1 MLLRLDDVSRS
12 FGARSLFSGVSLEV
26 GMGDRI
32 GLVGANGAGKTTLLR
47 IASGDD
53 LPDGGRRSVRR
64 GARIG
69 ILRQEI
75 DPAQDHSVR
84 EETGRALAHIEE
96 LERELRDLEAQ
107 MTEAGEVSSD
117 LAEAYDAANARFEHA
132 GGFER
137 EARIERILAGLGF
150 NEEARGRPLRTFSGG
165 WLMRVE
171 LAKLLLAEPDVLLLD
186 EPTNHLDLPS
196 IQWFEETLTAFRGGV
211 IVISHDRTFLR
222 RHVRRVAELA
232 LGRFI
237 VYPGG
242 YDFYLEDRER
252 RKEELLARKKS
263 LDRKTAETERFIE
276 RFRAKASKAR
286 QVQSRVKALER
297 QEQIELP
304 DEDKRRI
311 RLKIPEPSRAGAVP
325 IALEGIHKR
334 YDDKIVYEGI
344 DLLIERGDRVALVGP
359 NGAGKSTLLRIL
371 AGALPFEAGKRE
383 LGHRVEVAFYAQH
396 QLESLDPS
404 HTVLGELKSG
414 ATTGD
419 VPRLRGHLGAF
430 LFSGDDVEKRVSVL
444 SGGEKARLAL
454 AKLLLRPSN
463 VLVLDEPTNHLDV
476 QACEVL
482 EDALRGYKGTLVFIS
497 HDRAFINSL
506 ASRVIEVDEGRLR
519 FFPGNYDEYL
529 RRIAP
534 PKKER
539 SAPGLRPADPP
550 QQETAAPTEP
560 TSHKERRRDERERR
574 KTRQKVERRIE
585 KIEAAILEKENDV
598 SELGWKLA
606 DPQLFK
612 DPDRLRD
619 LEAQRGEL
627 GSAIEALY
635 AEYERLGAELSAMA
649 DAPGEGSAASS

>member
-1 MLLRLDDVSRS
+1 
-12 FGARSLFSGVSLEV
+12 
-26 GMGDRI
+26 
-32 GLVGANGAGKTTLLR
+32 
-47 IASGDD
+47 
-53 LPDGGRRSVRR
+53 
-64 GARIG
+64 
-69 ILRQEI
+69 
-75 DPAQDHSVR
+75 
-84 EETGRALAHIEE
+84 
-96 LERELRDLEAQ
+96 

-150 NEEARGRPLRTFSGG
+150 SEEARGRPLRTFSGG

-232 LGRFI
+232 LGRFM

-242 YDFYLEDRER
+242 YDFYLEERVR

-263 LDRKTAETERFIE
+263 QDRKTAETERFIE
-276 RFRAKASKAR
+276 RFRSKASKAR
-286 QVQSRVKALER
+286 QVQSRVKSLER

-311 RLKIPEPSRAGAVP
+311 RLKIPEPSRAGAIP
-325 IALEGIHKR
+325 IALEDIHKR

-344 DLLIERGDRVALVGP
+344 DLQIERGDRVALVGP

-371 AGALPFEAGKRE
+371 AGVLPFETGKRE

-396 QLESLDPS
+396 QLESLDPKRS
-404 HTVLGELKSG
+404 VLGELESG
-414 ATTGD
+414 AETGD
-419 VPRLRGHLGAF
+419 VARLRGHLGAF

-482 EDALRGYKGTLVFIS
+482 EEALGGYKGTLVFIS

-506 ASRVIEVDEGRLR
+506 ASRVIEVEDGRLR
-519 FFPGNYDEYL
+519 FFPGNYDDYL
-529 RRIAP
+529 RRVAEPKQTKPKKDAPEALAAAP
-534 PKKER
+534 PEQKKPTPPE
-539 SAPGLRPADPP
+539 PA
-550 QQETAAPTEP
+550 
-560 TSHKERRRDERERR
+560 SNKERRRDERERR
-574 KTRQKVERRIE
+574 KARQKIERRIE
-585 KIEAAILEKENDV
+585 KIEAEILEKESAV

-606 DPQLFK
+606 DPGLFK
-612 DPDRLRD
+612 EPDRLRG
-619 LEAQRGEL
+619 LEAERTEL
-627 GSAIEALY
+627 GSEIEALY
-635 AEYERLGAELSAMA
+635 AEYERLGAELGAMA
-649 DAPGEGSAASS
+649 DADGENAAAS